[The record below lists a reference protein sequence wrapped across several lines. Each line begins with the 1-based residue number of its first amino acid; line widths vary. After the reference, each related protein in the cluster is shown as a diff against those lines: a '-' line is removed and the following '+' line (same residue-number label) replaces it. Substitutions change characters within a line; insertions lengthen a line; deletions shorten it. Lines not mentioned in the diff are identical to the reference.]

1 MDNHAP
7 AKNASSQWWNWL
19 LIAAG
24 AGGVLAPDLSSLDIL
39 LASHNLSWILN
50 LIHISGGII
59 LLAAGWTKLRTW
71 LPTSKLWNRVLL
83 AAGIANVVAPDFTGL
98 ATWMSGLHIG
108 WLTHVAHGLGG
119 LALFAANWGRI
130 VGKIAERL
138 PEKQRAET

>member
-1 MDNHAP
+1 MDRNSTP
-7 AKNASSQWWNWL
+7 KINTSQWWNWL
-19 LIAAG
+19 LIAVG
-24 AGGVLAPDLSSLDIL
+24 AGGVLAPDLSNLDLL

-50 LIHISGGII
+50 LIHIAGGII
-59 LLAAGWTKLRTW
+59 LLAAGWTKLRNW

-119 LALFAANWGRI
+119 VALFAANWGRI
-130 VGKIAERL
+130 VGKIADKL
-138 PEKQRAET
+138 PEKQGAET

>member
-1 MDNHAP
+1 MDRNSTP
-7 AKNASSQWWNWL
+7 KINTSQWWNWL
-19 LIAAG
+19 LIAVG
-24 AGGVLAPDLSSLDIL
+24 AGGVLAPDLSNLDLL

-50 LIHISGGII
+50 LIHIAGGII
-59 LLAAGWTKLRTW
+59 LLAAGWTKLRNW

-119 LALFAANWGRI
+119 AALFAANWGRI
-130 VGKIAERL
+130 VGKIADRL
-138 PEKQRAET
+138 PEKQGTET

>member
-1 MDNHAP
+1 MDRNSTP
-7 AKNASSQWWNWL
+7 KINTSQWWNWL
-19 LIAAG
+19 LIAVG
-24 AGGVLAPDLSSLDIL
+24 AGGVLAPDLSNLDLL

-50 LIHISGGII
+50 LIHIAGGII
-59 LLAAGWTKLRTW
+59 LLAAGWTKLRNW

-119 LALFAANWGRI
+119 VALFAANWGRI
-130 VGKIAERL
+130 VGKIAEKL
-138 PEKQRAET
+138 PEKGAET